1 MIPGAVAGIS
11 PNYHVMSATT
21 SILHVGT
28 KPFRSNLICLM
39 NMMVQETSKKHL
51 NQNDI
56 PKTFAR
62 VVSPTLLRI
71 STPFHVEE
79 GIWFPPNPPPK
90 NYPLNSSKVPCV
102 YPFYDFNG
110 SSLFISWL
118 LWWKHCCAF
127 TQQWCPSTWIGPH
140 EWLRFLVNGAVNIP
154 VPWILWV
161 CKYINI

>member
-1 MIPGAVAGIS
+1 MLGFP
-11 PNYHVMSATT
+11 PNYHVMSAIP

-28 KPFRSNLICLM
+28 KPFRTNLICLM

-62 VVSPTLLRI
+62 VVSPTLLNI

-79 GIWFPPNPPPK
+79 GIWFPPNPPQK
-90 NYPLNSSKVPCV
+90 NYSLNSSKVPCV
-102 YPFYDFNG
+102 SFLLLQR

-118 LWWKHCCAF
+118 LWWKHWCAF
-127 TQQWCPSTWIGPH
+127 TQQWCSSTWIGPTKLH
-140 EWLRFLVNGAVNIP
+140 ISLTTKTP
-154 VPWILWV
+154 HVPT
-161 CKYINI
+161 